1 MFTEIESYKNYLD
14 RLPISRHTRR
24 NYLLR
29 VRRYVEW
36 LEQSGSMK
44 ALIDPVER
52 DFAVQ
57 DYKSWLLRGGASA
70 NTLNSILAS
79 IDNFYLF
86 NKLGPAKVKRLDLP
100 AHAPRALEP
109 DEQRRLLKQIAQ
121 CKSLRNKAIALIML
135 NCALR
140 IGELNQL
147 NVGDLILT
155 ARKRELVVRC
165 GKGTKRRTVPINSE
179 LAEVLRE
186 YLADLPA
193 DPDAPLFLSQKG
205 NRLSVQG
212 IDYVI
217 RAFGRD
223 AGIDFSAH
231 NLRHSCLTR
240 LIRCGVDIV
249 TVAEIAGHSRLET
262 SRRYSLPTEAVK
274 VSAMERLVDGSATA

>member
-57 DYKSWLLRGGASA
+57 DYKSWLLRQGASA

>member
-1 MFTEIESYKNYLD
+1 MFIEIESYKTYLD

-36 LEQSGSMK
+36 LEQSGTMK
-44 ALIDPVER
+44 ALTDPVER

-57 DYKSWLLRGGASA
+57 DYKAWLLRQGASA

-79 IDNFYLF
+79 IDNFYMF

-121 CKSLRNKAIALIML
+121 CKSLRNRAIALIML

-193 DPDAPLFLSQKG
+193 DPDAPLFVSQKG

-274 VSAMERLVDGSATA
+274 VNAMERLVDGSATA

>member
-1 MFTEIESYKNYLD
+1 
-14 RLPISRHTRR
+14 
-24 NYLLR
+24 
-29 VRRYVEW
+29 
-36 LEQSGSMK
+36 
-44 ALIDPVER
+44 
-52 DFAVQ
+52 
-57 DYKSWLLRGGASA
+57 
-70 NTLNSILAS
+70 
-79 IDNFYLF
+79 
-86 NKLGPAKVKRLDLP
+86 
-100 AHAPRALEP
+100 
-109 DEQRRLLKQIAQ
+109 
-121 CKSLRNKAIALIML
+121 ML

-155 ARKRELVVRC
+155 ARKREVVVRC

-186 YLADLPA
+186 YLAGLPA
-193 DPDAPLFLSQKG
+193 DPDAPLFVSQKG

>member
-86 NKLGPAKVKRLDLP
+86 NKLGPAKVRRLDLP
-100 AHAPRALEP
+100 AHAPER
-109 DEQRRLLKQIAQ
+109 
-121 CKSLRNKAIALIML
+121 
-135 NCALR
+135 
-140 IGELNQL
+140 
-147 NVGDLILT
+147 
-155 ARKRELVVRC
+155 
-165 GKGTKRRTVPINSE
+165 
-179 LAEVLRE
+179 
-186 YLADLPA
+186 
-193 DPDAPLFLSQKG
+193 LSQM
-205 NRLSVQG
+205 SS
-212 IDYVI
+212 
-217 RAFGRD
+217 
-223 AGIDFSAH
+223 AG
-231 NLRHSCLTR
+231 
-240 LIRCGVDIV
+240 
-249 TVAEIAGHSRLET
+249 
-262 SRRYSLPTEAVK
+262 Y
-274 VSAMERLVDGSATA
+274 